1 MTDWRSYDAIAEGF
15 DRLWS
20 AQFEAVARR
29 IWQLAA
35 PESGDSVLDI
45 GTGTGILPAVLVE
58 FFPPPKLLAG
68 CDRSGGMLRRARSRA
83 SQLRAVS
90 ADATALPFA
99 PETFDRVTASFV
111 VSHVPDY
118 RLVFREAFRVAR
130 RSGRFALSNWAPAT
144 DPHGACWNE
153 CLAAA
158 ITESEVRRATAEVVP
173 WEDHF
178 AREGNLESALEEAG
192 FAVECRDTFEVV
204 SDLTVEDFVSDRE
217 LTAAARLG
225 QSLLGAAGWARFRAA
240 MLDTLRARFGPKIVF
255 RRDALIAVGRIP

>member
-35 PESGDSVLDI
+35 PRTGDSILDI
-45 GTGTGILPAVLVE
+45 GTGTGILPAVLTE

-83 SQLRAVS
+83 AQLLAVA

-99 PETFDRVTASFV
+99 SESFDRVAASFV

-130 RSGRFALSNWAPAT
+130 RSGLFAVSGWAPDT
-144 DPHGACWNE
+144 DPHVAFWNE
-153 CLAAA
+153 SLAAA
-158 ITESEVRRATAEVVP
+158 I
-173 WEDHF
+173 
-178 AREGNLESALEEAG
+178 
-192 FAVECRDTFEVV
+192 
-204 SDLTVEDFVSDRE
+204 
-217 LTAAARLG
+217 
-225 QSLLGAAGWARFRAA
+225 
-240 MLDTLRARFGPKIVF
+240 
-255 RRDALIAVGRIP
+255 